1 MRRYGALAGVVALG
15 VAAALV
21 LLVGRWRLERQD
33 RTVEVILDGPAWQ
46 ELAVREGWSPAALF
60 TALRV
65 RGATSLA
72 VYERTL
78 RTLQRHGRLAYLG
91 GGDLLAASRAEVLA
105 PPLREL
111 VAAGAV
117 RPEAVYVI
125 ADPALRPWLLEAFRG
140 ILGPSRVRLRGP
152 VVEVVGSRDDLE
164 DLGLGFLPADLAAA
178 KRAGLSVVL
187 RPRNYRGLT
196 SAGLAWKLAAMQRLV
211 PGATLVFDGADV
223 LGYERLVGEAAR
235 GLQAGGYRVA
245 RIEVFTVRR
254 KQRGEDALTALMRP
268 AVLRL
273 FSLTPEEMATL
284 SPAAIVE
291 KFRRAPLER
300 NIRLLYLRPL
310 TNTPGGVD
318 AIPTNLDLVGRIAGR
333 VQGLGFALGRPR
345 PLPDLQPGLLPL
357 VLVAAG
363 ALGLG
368 AIALWEISAAAGIP
382 LRPASLWLL
391 VAAGVVL
398 TAAAALSGDGFLLLW
413 RRLLALGA
421 AVAGATLAVHVAL
434 ARGGGG
440 PLRRGLAAL
449 WLASGISAAAGVLVA
464 GLLSGW
470 SFMLA
475 VHVFVGVKAAH
486 VLPPLLVGFL
496 LAFGGEA
503 GAPRS
508 TAQRIWRWLERPL
521 RLQYAVVTVLVAVAA
536 VLLLFRSGNFG
547 LPVFGPEVRLRQALE
562 DLLVARPR
570 TKEFLIGHP
579 ALMLAAGAAA
589 VRLRA
594 WVVPLAMVGVVGQAG
609 LINSFSHIHTPLVVV
624 VLRTLYAL
632 LIGSVVGSAALL
644 VLQYLLRRAVSGA
657 AIRPAAPAAPAA
669 DD

>member
-1 MRRYGALAGVVALG
+1 MRRYGALTGVVALG
-15 VAAALV
+15 VVASLV
-21 LLVGRWRLERQD
+21 LLAGRWRLERQD

-60 TALRV
+60 TALRD
-65 RGATSLA
+65 RGATSVA

-78 RTLQRHGRLAYLG
+78 RTLQRQGRLAYFG
-91 GGDLLAASRAEVLA
+91 GGDMLAASRAEVLA
-105 PPLREL
+105 QPLREL

-140 ILGPSRVRLRGP
+140 ILGPSRARLRGP
-152 VVEVVGSRDDLE
+152 VVEVAGSRDDLE

-178 KRAGLSVVL
+178 RRVGLSVIL

-196 SAGLAWKLAAMQRLV
+196 SAGLAWKLAAMQRLA

-235 GLQAGGYRVA
+235 GLRAGGYRVA

-254 KQRGEDALTALMRP
+254 KQRGEDALTARMRP

-273 FSLTPEEMATL
+273 FSLTPEEMVTL
-284 SPAAIVE
+284 SPEAIVE

-318 AIPTNLDLVGRIAGR
+318 AIPANLDLVGRIAGSVR
-333 VQGLGFALGRPR
+333 GLGFAPGRPR
-345 PLPDLQPGLLPL
+345 PLPDLQPGPLPM

-363 ALGLG
+363 ALALG
-368 AIALWEISAAAGIP
+368 AIALGEISGAAGIP
-382 LRPASLWLL
+382 LRPSLWLL

-464 GLLSGW
+464 GLLTGW

-486 VLPPLLVGFL
+486 VLPPLLLGLL

-536 VLLLFRSGNFG
+536 VMLLFRSGNFG

-589 VRLRA
+589 MRLRA

-632 LIGSVVGSAALL
+632 LIGSVLGSAALL
-644 VLQYLLRRAVSGA
+644 VLQHLLRRAVSAA

>member
-15 VAAALV
+15 VAASLV
-21 LLVGRWRLERQD
+21 LLAGRWQVERQD

-46 ELAVREGWSPAALF
+46 ELAVREGGSPAALF
-60 TALRV
+60 AALRD
-65 RGATSLA
+65 RGATSVA

-78 RTLQRHGRLAYLG
+78 RNLQRQGRLAYFG
-91 GGDLLAASRAEVLA
+91 GGDLLALARAEVLA
-105 PPLREL
+105 PQLREM

-117 RPEAVYVI
+117 RPEAVYIV

-140 ILGPSRVRLRGP
+140 ILGPARARLRGG
-152 VVEVVGSRDDLE
+152 VVEVAGSREDLE

-178 KRAGLSVVL
+178 RRAGLSVVL

-196 SAGLAWKLAAMQRLV
+196 ASGLAWKLAAMQRLG
-211 PGATLVFDGADV
+211 PGSTLVFDGADV
-223 LGYERLVGEAAR
+223 LGYERLVPEAAR
-235 GLQAGGYRVA
+235 GLRAGGYRVA

-254 KQRGEDALTALMRP
+254 KQRGEDALTARIRP

-273 FSLTPEEMATL
+273 FSVTPEEMATL
-284 SPAAIVE
+284 SPPAIVE

-310 TNTPGGVD
+310 TNTPAGVD
-318 AIPTNLDLVGRIAGR
+318 AVAANLDLVGRIAGSVR
-333 VQGLGFALGRPR
+333 GLGFALGRPR

-357 VLVAAG
+357 VLAAAG
-363 ALGLG
+363 ALALG
-368 AIALWEISAAAGIP
+368 AIVLGEIARVAGVP

-398 TAAAALSGDGFLLLW
+398 TTAAAISGDGFFLLW

-421 AVAGATLAVHVAL
+421 AVAGATLAVYVPL
-434 ARGGGG
+434 VRGGGG
-440 PLRRGLAAL
+440 PLRRGLAVL

-475 VHVFVGVKAAH
+475 VHTFVGVKAAH

-496 LAFGGEA
+496 LAFGGEVGDA
-503 GAPRS
+503 RS
-508 TAQRIWRWLERPL
+508 TARRIWQWLERPL
-521 RLQYAVVTVLVAVAA
+521 RLQYAVVTVLVAIAA
-536 VLLLFRSGNFG
+536 VMLLFRSGNFG

-579 ALMLAAGAAA
+579 ALVLAAGAAA
-589 VRLRA
+589 LRLRA
-594 WVVPLAMVGVVGQAG
+594 WVVPLAMVGAVGQAG
-609 LINSFSHIHTPLVVV
+609 LINSFSHIHTPLVLV

-632 LIGSVVGSAALL
+632 LIGSVLGAAALV
-644 VLQYLLRRAVSGA
+644 VLERVVRKVVPAAAVQ
-657 AIRPAAPAAPAA
+657 PAAPVA